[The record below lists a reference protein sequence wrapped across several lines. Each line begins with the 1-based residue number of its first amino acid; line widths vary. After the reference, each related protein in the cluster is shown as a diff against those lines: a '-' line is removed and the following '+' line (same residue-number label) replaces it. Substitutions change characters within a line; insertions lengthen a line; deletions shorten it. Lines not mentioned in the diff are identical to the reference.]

1 MKFLRRP
8 LFLRVAEQLEECI
21 RRGEWTH
28 WMPSEKDLAKD
39 LGVSRTTLRQALGRL
54 RDQGLIIIRQGK
66 NSRIARNK
74 ISLPAQILKSQTVT
88 LLSPVP
94 LRQFRQH
101 TLVWIDELRG
111 LLHEVDLSLHVHAGL
126 APYKGHPEAEVE
138 KLVHQYR
145 SLVWLLL
152 WTNKST
158 QMAFANLDIP
168 TIVIGATD
176 EDVPL
181 LTASV
186 DNRAITFHAIGQF
199 TSRGHTSLALVT
211 TKSIMGGNRQF
222 ESSFNE
228 TLSAL
233 ENRHFRGRIIV
244 VDEQEPEKLK
254 RALLRALNQVDPPTG
269 FILVHPLHMLTAYN
283 VFQGT
288 GLRIGRDV
296 SLISAFA
303 DNSFDFLTPQ
313 PSYYRHDP
321 EAFAKKLFSLVRK
334 VRDGAAGKEDAFSLF
349 PDLISG
355 KSLGWIEGESRC

>member
-21 RRGEWTH
+21 RRGEWTN

-39 LGVSRTTLRQALGRL
+39 LGVSRTTLRQALGKL
-54 RDQGLIIIRQGK
+54 RDQGLIIIQQGK

-74 ISLPAQILKSQTVT
+74 ITLPAQSLKSQTVT

-94 LRQFRQH
+94 LRQLRQH

-138 KLVHQYR
+138 KLMHQHR
-145 SLVWLLL
+145 SSVWLLL
-152 WTNKST
+152 WTNKLT
-158 QMAFANLDIP
+158 QMAFANLGVP
-168 TIVIGATD
+168 AIVIGATD
-176 EDVPL
+176 DDVPL

-211 TKSIMGGNRQF
+211 TKSKMGGNRQF

-228 TLSAL
+228 TLSAQ
-233 ENRHFRGRIIV
+233 ENRHFRGRIII

-254 RALLRALNQVDPPTG
+254 RALLLVFNQVEPPTG

-288 GLRIGRDV
+288 GLKIGRDV

-321 EAFAKKLFSLVRK
+321 EVFAKKLFSLVRK

-349 PDLISG
+349 PELMPG
-355 KSLGWIEGESRC
+355 KSLGWVESEST